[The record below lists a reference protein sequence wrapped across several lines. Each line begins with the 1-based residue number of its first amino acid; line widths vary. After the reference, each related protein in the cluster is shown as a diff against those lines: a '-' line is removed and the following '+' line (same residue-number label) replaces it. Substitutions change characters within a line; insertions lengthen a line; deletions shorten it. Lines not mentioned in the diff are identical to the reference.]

1 MAAAVAV
8 GASQLTRSRCRGCLL
23 GALLGDCLG
32 GGFEGQDAVSAAE
45 LLRFVR
51 ALQSPPPPRGG
62 PAAGPGVEGGRASS
76 EQQNG
81 TARGSKILCYS
92 DDTAMAHSVV
102 RSLLAKQDFDEVDMA
117 KRFAEEYKKNPDR
130 NYGAGVITVFKK
142 LLSPKS
148 RDVFEPARQQFNGKG
163 SYGNGGAM
171 RIAGISLSYSD
182 VQDVK
187 KFAKL
192 SAELTHANSL
202 GYNGAILQALAVHY
216 ALRGESNRDKF
227 LEQLI
232 GHMED
237 VEADDKSV
245 ADARMLGYEDRPFA
259 RRLKKIKEFLEQG
272 TVSRSDVLKE
282 LGNGIAALHSVPT
295 AIYSF
300 LRCMESH
307 PDIPEDYNSLQR
319 TIIYCI
325 LLGGDTDTIATMAG
339 AIAGAFYGEE
349 QVPQS
354 WKYSCEA
361 FEETEKL
368 ADGLYELYRQ
378 QT

>member
-245 ADARMLGYEDRPFA
+245 ADARMQWHCSSAFCPH
-259 RRLKKIKEFLEQG
+259 
-272 TVSRSDVLKE
+272 
-282 LGNGIAALHSVPT
+282 GNLLIPALHGISPRYPRGLQQS
-295 AIYSF
+295 AADHYLLHLIGWGHGHDCNHG
-300 LRCMESH
+300 RSH
-307 PDIPEDYNSLQR
+307 CRGVLWGR
-319 TIIYCI
+319 
-325 LLGGDTDTIATMAG
+325 AG
-339 AIAGAFYGEE
+339 A
-349 QVPQS
+349 P
-354 WKYSCEA
+354 
-361 FEETEKL
+361 KL
-368 ADGLYELYRQ
+368 EVQL
-378 QT
+378 